1 MSPDLSED
9 SVFSR
14 QISGNTVKGGSGT
27 EYRLVCNDDGQL
39 VVEITGTTT
48 ISGTVNIQDGGNS
61 ITIDNADITSIKNA
75 VQIMDD
81 WDSGDKCKVYL
92 YGDDSGTPR
101 LVQVNASGQLIVYTP

>member
-1 MSPDLSED
+1 M
-9 SVFSR
+9 
-14 QISGNTVKGGSGT
+14 GNTAKDGSGT
-27 EYRLVCNDDGQL
+27 PYWL
-39 VVEITGTTT
+39 VVDSDGYLKVILQGTST
-48 ISGTVNIQDGGNS
+48 ISGTVTIQDGGGS

-75 VQIMDD
+75 VEIMDD